1 MASPDPRTVFLVFIV
16 ILAIVIVILLGIC
29 WRFLKPDIMRKL
41 MRPRSPGSGDRNHGL
56 PLWNNTYFS
65 FIASLL
71 VVSNTDRAIL
81 TVVPDVPEYFSSN
94 MSGNLRTITYFDYAT
109 LKKATRDFNQKNQLG
124 RGGFGP
130 VYLVRFYGETMKHHT
145 YCICTARRLVIST
158 WFPLQCC
165 RSGETRRR

>member
-16 ILAIVIVILLGIC
+16 ILAIVVIILLGIC
-29 WRFLKPDIMRKL
+29 WKFLKPDIMRKL
-41 MRPRSPGSGDRNHGL
+41 MRPRSPGSGERNHGL
-56 PLWNNTYFS
+56 PLRNNTYFS

-71 VVSNTDRAIL
+71 SNTDWSIL
-81 TVVPDVPEYFSSN
+81 IGIPDVPEYFSSN

-130 VYLVRFYGETMKHHT
+130 VYLVSFK
-145 YCICTARRLVIST
+145 
-158 WFPLQCC
+158 P
-165 RSGETRRR
+165 

>member
-1 MASPDPRTVFLVFIV
+1 MASPEPRTVFLVFIV
-16 ILAIVIVILLGIC
+16 ILAIVVIILLGIC
-29 WRFLKPDIMRKL
+29 WKFLKPDIMRKL
-41 MRPRSPGSGDRNHGL
+41 MRPRSPGSGERNHDH

-71 VVSNTDRAIL
+71 SNTNRAIL
-81 TVVPDVPEYFSSN
+81 IGTPDVPEYFSSN

-130 VYLVRFYGETMKHHT
+130 VYLVNLYGENVKNYTAFVVL
-145 YCICTARRLVIST
+145 YCSATCDST
-158 WFPLQCC
+158 
-165 RSGETRRR
+165 